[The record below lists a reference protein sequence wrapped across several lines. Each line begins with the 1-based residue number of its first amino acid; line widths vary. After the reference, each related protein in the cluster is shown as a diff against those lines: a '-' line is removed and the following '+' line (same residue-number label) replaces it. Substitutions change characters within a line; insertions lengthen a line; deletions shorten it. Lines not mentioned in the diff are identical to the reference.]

1 MPRPNL
7 LKARIIISL
16 AVAGACPLAR
26 GEDISG
32 VLPAAADQPQTH
44 VYLQTAVSNGQGGTM
59 PGSILEVDDGFGD
72 EVYDIQGFLDTG
84 TSGVLLS
91 LETQAG
97 LGVGLENGITFND
110 VAVGGVDTYNVST
123 QYYLSAAPFSI
134 DNDIEIGN
142 DPPALSAYTPVT
154 GAIRMQTNPN
164 EADFLVGPLDIFGMP
179 VMQGKVVVM
188 DLRPP
193 NNPDPNYLGE
203 TKTYFYSPGTPFNA
217 GAADT
222 DPGIPPGQLHV
233 KLSYADYGQ
242 FTQLLPTSTP
252 ASYTPLQCP
261 NPMIGPDPV
270 KLLNTGSTDKTQ
282 AVRIAFGSHASTGSF
297 LFDTGAQASFISTA
311 EAMNLHVEYA
321 TDSQGNQLLDANGDP
336 YLVSTDP
343 GHAEI
348 ANQFAIP
355 ITGAGGAT
363 VDAAG
368 FYLDRLSLPTV
379 EGDPINFD
387 GAPVLVTD
395 VTAQDPITGKS
406 LTLDGDFGMNFIE
419 PSITADFSQETTGA
433 FDWATFDQPNGLL
446 GFTLTTGLAVPVI
459 VSSGNVLTASSDS
472 DIGAGGSDLALYGG
486 TLAVGGSFSTSRPF
500 AVSSTGGT
508 ITAASGATLT
518 LSPATLTWSAG
529 TLNITNSSAVVFS
542 VTSNDVMVWAG
553 SALNINAGSNVIVN
567 GTTDP
572 FSDSQLPG
580 EHVTIIDNGSLMV
593 NVNSTIGGITGN
605 GRLAI
610 GNGSSAS
617 TLQIASGTGLS
628 SVGSLTIGTGST
640 LDLTNNRLI
649 LSYSSSD
656 PISSIAGYIKSGYN
670 SGGWNGPGIIS
681 TTAQT
686 KTNGLS
692 YGVGYADG
700 KDGVVWGLSSGQIE
714 VKYTLLGDANLD
726 GLVNAADFTIVA
738 ANFNQ
743 TVTGWD
749 KGDFN
754 YDGLV
759 NAADFLDLAVNF
771 NQGVSG
777 AASAGDVAALD
788 AFAAANGLL
797 ADVPEPACAGMIA
810 MAGLG
815 ILGRRRRSSR
825 RADPNNTG
833 SAGTTSIP
841 SIT

>member
-1 MPRPNL
+1 M
-7 LKARIIISL
+7 
-16 AVAGACPLAR
+16 AGACPLAR

-44 VYLQTAVSNGQGGTM
+44 VYLQTAVPNGQGGTM
-59 PGSILEVDDGFGD
+59 PGSILEVSDGFGG

-91 LETQAG
+91 LETQEG

-134 DNDIEIGN
+134 DNDVSIGN
-142 DPPALSAYTPVT
+142 DPPPLSAYTPVT
-154 GAIRMQTNPN
+154 GAIRMQTNQIP
-164 EADFLVGPLDIFGMP
+164 ADELVGPLDIFGMP
-179 VMQGKVVVM
+179 IMQGKVVVM

-193 NNPDPNYLGE
+193 NNPDPDYLGE
-203 TKTYFYSPGTPFNA
+203 TKTYFYAPGTPFNA
-217 GAADT
+217 GAEDT

-233 KLSYADYGQ
+233 KLSYADYSQ

-270 KLLNTGSTDKTQ
+270 KLLNTGHTDNTQ
-282 AVRIAFGSHASTGSF
+282 AVRIAFGSHASMGSF

-379 EGDPINFD
+379 EGDPINFNRD
-387 GAPVLVTD
+387 PTINPSGAPVLVTD
-395 VTAQDPITGKS
+395 VTVQDPITGKS

-419 PSITADFSQETTGA
+419 PSITADLSQENTGA

-446 GFTLTTGLAVPVI
+446 GFTLTAGLPIPII

-472 DIGAGGSDLALYGG
+472 DIGAAGSDLSLYGG

-508 ITAASGATLT
+508 ITTASGTTLT

-529 TLNITNSSAVVFS
+529 TLNITNSSAVVFN

-553 SALNINAGSNVIVN
+553 SALNISAGSNVIVN

-572 FSDSQLPG
+572 FSDSQLTG
-580 EHVTIIDNGSLMV
+580 EHVAIIDNGSLTV
-593 NVNSTIGGITGN
+593 NVNSTIGGITGD
-605 GRLAI
+605 GRLTI

-617 TLQIASGTGLS
+617 TLQIAAGTGLS
-628 SVGSLTIGTGST
+628 SVASLTIGTGST

-649 LSYSSSD
+649 VNYGSSD
-656 PISSIAGYIKSGYN
+656 PIATIAGYVKSGYN
-670 SGGWNGPGIIS
+670 SGAWNGPGIIS

-686 KTNGLS
+686 KINGLS

-700 KDGVVWGLSSGQIE
+700 KDGVVAGLSSGQIE
-714 VKYTLLGDANLD
+714 VTYTLLGDANLD
-726 GLVNAADFTIVA
+726 GVVNSADFAILA

-743 TVTGWD
+743 AVTGWD
-749 KGDFN
+749 RGDFN

-759 NAADFLDLAVNF
+759 NAADFLDLVVNF

-815 ILGRRRRSSR
+815 IFGRRRRSSR

>member
-1 MPRPNL
+1 
-7 LKARIIISL
+7 
-16 AVAGACPLAR
+16 
-26 GEDISG
+26 
-32 VLPAAADQPQTH
+32 
-44 VYLQTAVSNGQGGTM
+44 
-59 PGSILEVDDGFGD
+59 
-72 EVYDIQGFLDTG
+72 
-84 TSGVLLS
+84 
-91 LETQAG
+91 
-97 LGVGLENGITFND
+97 
-110 VAVGGVDTYNVST
+110 
-123 QYYLSAAPFSI
+123 
-134 DNDIEIGN
+134 
-142 DPPALSAYTPVT
+142 
-154 GAIRMQTNPN
+154 
-164 EADFLVGPLDIFGMP
+164 
-179 VMQGKVVVM
+179 
-188 DLRPP
+188 
-193 NNPDPNYLGE
+193 
-203 TKTYFYSPGTPFNA
+203 
-217 GAADT
+217 
-222 DPGIPPGQLHV
+222 
-233 KLSYADYGQ
+233 
-242 FTQLLPTSTP
+242 
-252 ASYTPLQCP
+252 
-261 NPMIGPDPV
+261 
-270 KLLNTGSTDKTQ
+270 
-282 AVRIAFGSHASTGSF
+282 
-297 LFDTGAQASFISTA
+297 
-311 EAMNLHVEYA
+311 
-321 TDSQGNQLLDANGDP
+321 
-336 YLVSTDP
+336 
-343 GHAEI
+343 
-348 ANQFAIP
+348 
-355 ITGAGGAT
+355 
-363 VDAAG
+363 
-368 FYLDRLSLPTV
+368 
-379 EGDPINFD
+379 
-387 GAPVLVTD
+387 
-395 VTAQDPITGKS
+395 
-406 LTLDGDFGMNFIE
+406 
-419 PSITADFSQETTGA
+419 
-433 FDWATFDQPNGLL
+433 
-446 GFTLTTGLAVPVI
+446 
-459 VSSGNVLTASSDS
+459 
-472 DIGAGGSDLALYGG
+472 
-486 TLAVGGSFSTSRPF
+486 
-500 AVSSTGGT
+500 
-508 ITAASGATLT
+508 
-518 LSPATLTWSAG
+518 
-529 TLNITNSSAVVFS
+529 
-542 VTSNDVMVWAG
+542 MVWAG

>member
-1 MPRPNL
+1 VPRPNL
-7 LKARIIISL
+7 LKVRIIISL
-16 AVAGACPLAR
+16 AVAGAGPLAR

-32 VLPAAADQPQTH
+32 LLPAAADQPQTH
-44 VYLQTAVSNGQGGTM
+44 VYLQTAVPNGQGGTM
-59 PGSILEVDDGFGD
+59 PGSILEVNDGYGD

-91 LETQAG
+91 LETQEG

-142 DPPALSAYTPVT
+142 DPPPISAYSPVT
-154 GAIRMQTNPN
+154 GAIRMQTNQIP
-164 EADFLVGPLDIFGMP
+164 ADFFVGPLDVFGMP
-179 VMQGKVVVM
+179 VMQGKVVVL
-188 DLRPP
+188 DFRPA
-193 NNPDPNYLGE
+193 NDPDNLGE
-203 TKTYFYSPGTPFNA
+203 TKTYLYAPGTPFNP
-217 GAADT
+217 GEEDT
-222 DPGIPPGQLHV
+222 NPGIPPGQLHV
-233 KLSYADYGQ
+233 KLSYADYSQ

-270 KLLNTGSTDKTQ
+270 KLLNTGSTDNTQ

-311 EAMNLHVEYA
+311 EAMNLHIEYA
-321 TDSQGNQLLDANGDP
+321 TDAQGNQLLDANGDP

-343 GHAEI
+343 GHAQI
-348 ANQFAIP
+348 PNQFAIG

-395 VTAQDPITGKS
+395 VTVQDPITGKS

-419 PSITADFSQETTGA
+419 PSISLDYSQENAGA
-433 FDWATFDQPNGLL
+433 FDWATFDQPNGVL
-446 GFTLTTGLAVPVI
+446 GFTLTTGLPVPII
-459 VSSGNVLTASSDS
+459 VSSGNVLTASSDG
-472 DIGAGGSDLALYGG
+472 DIGAGGSDLSLYGG

-508 ITAASGATLT
+508 ITTASGTTLT
-518 LSPATLTWSAG
+518 LSPTTLTWSAG
-529 TLNITNSSAVVFS
+529 TLNITNSSAVVFN
-542 VTSNDVMVWAG
+542 VTNNDVMVWAG
-553 SALNINAGSNVIVN
+553 SALNINAGSKVIVN

-572 FSDSQLPG
+572 FSDSLLPG
-580 EHVTIIDNGSLMV
+580 QHVAIIDNGSLTV

-605 GRLAI
+605 GRLTI

-617 TLQIASGTGLS
+617 TLQIAAGTGLS
-628 SVGSLTIGTGST
+628 GVASLTINAGST
-640 LDLTNNRLI
+640 LDVTNNELI
-649 LSYSSSD
+649 VNYGGGPD
-656 PISSIAGYIKSGYN
+656 PIASIAGWIASGYA
-670 SGGWNGPGIIS
+670 GGTWNGPGIIS

-686 KTNGLS
+686 KTNGLV

-700 KDGVVWGLSSGQIE
+700 KDGVVAGLTSGQIE
-714 VKYTLLGDANLD
+714 VRYTLLGDANLD
-726 GLVNAADFTIVA
+726 GLVNSADFNILA

-743 TVTGWD
+743 SVTGWD
-749 KGDFN
+749 QGDYY
-754 YDGLV
+754 YDGIV
-759 NAADFLDLAVNF
+759 NAADFNALAANF
-771 NQGVSG
+771 NQGDSG
-777 AASAGDVAALD
+777 AATAGDFAALD
-788 AFAAANGLL
+788 AFAVANGLSL
-797 ADVPEPACAGMIA
+797 PTSSVPEPACAGM
-810 MAGLG
+810 MTVAGLG
-815 ILGRRRRSSR
+815 MLGRRRRAYR
-825 RADPNNTG
+825 LA
-833 SAGTTSIP
+833 AIQ
-841 SIT
+841 

>member
-1 MPRPNL
+1 
-7 LKARIIISL
+7 
-16 AVAGACPLAR
+16 VAGAGPLAR
-26 GEDISG
+26 GEDITG

-59 PGSILEVDDGFGD
+59 PGSVLEVNDGYGD

-91 LETQAG
+91 LETQEG

-142 DPPALSAYTPVT
+142 DPPPISAYSPVT
-154 GAIRMQTNPN
+154 SAIRMQTNQN
-164 EADFLVGPLDIFGMP
+164 AADEFVGPIDIFGMP
-179 VMQGKVVVM
+179 VMQGKVVVL
-188 DLRPP
+188 DFRPANDP
-193 NNPDPNYLGE
+193 NNLGE
-203 TKTYFYSPGTPFNA
+203 TKTYLYAPGTPFNA
-217 GAADT
+217 GTEDT
-222 DPGIPPGQLHV
+222 NPGIPAGQLHV
-233 KLSYADYGQ
+233 KLSYADYRQ

-270 KLLNTGSTDKTQ
+270 KLLNTGSTDNTQ
-282 AVRIAFGSHASTGSF
+282 AVRIAFGSHASMGSF

-321 TDSQGNQLLDANGDP
+321 TDAQGHQLLDSNGDP

-379 EGDPINFD
+379 EGDPINFTRD
-387 GAPVLVTD
+387 PINPNGAPVLVTD
-395 VTAQDPITGKS
+395 VTVQDPITGKS

-419 PSITADFSQETTGA
+419 PSITADLSQENAGA
-433 FDWATFDQPNGLL
+433 FDWATFDQPNGVL

-459 VSSGNVLTASSDS
+459 VSSGNVLTASSDG
-472 DIGAGGSDLALYGG
+472 DIGAEGSDLSLYGG

-500 AVSSTGGT
+500 AVSSSGGT
-508 ITAASGATLT
+508 ITTATGTTLT
-518 LSPATLTWSAG
+518 LSSTTLTWSAG
-529 TLNITNSSAVVFS
+529 TLNVTNSSAVVFN

-553 SALNINAGSNVIVN
+553 SALNISAGSKVIVN

-572 FSDSQLPG
+572 FSDSLLPG
-580 EHVTIIDNGSLMV
+580 QHVAIIDNGSLTV

-605 GRLAI
+605 GHLTI
-610 GNGSSAS
+610 GNGSSGS
-617 TLQIASGTGLS
+617 TLQIAAGTGSS
-628 SVGSLTIGTGST
+628 SVASLTIGTGST
-640 LDLTNNRLI
+640 LDLTNNEMI
-649 LSYSSSD
+649 VNYSGGPD
-656 PISSIAGYIKSGYN
+656 PITSIAGYIKSGYN
-670 SGGWNGPGIIS
+670 AGSWNGPGIIS
-681 TTAQT
+681 TAAQAT
-686 KTNGLS
+686 TNGLH

-700 KDGVVWGLSSGQIE
+700 KDGVVAGLTSGQIE

-726 GLVNAADFTIVA
+726 GLVNASDFNIVA

-743 TVTGWD
+743 SVTGWD
-749 KGDFN
+749 QGDFN

-759 NAADFLDLAVNF
+759 NGADFLDVAANF

-777 AASAGDVAALD
+777 AATAGDFAALD
-788 AFAAANGLL
+788 AFAVANGLSL
-797 ADVPEPACAGMIA
+797 PTSSVPEPACAGMMA

-815 ILGRRRRSSR
+815 MLRRRRRSCR
-825 RADPNNTG
+825 LAT
-833 SAGTTSIP
+833 IQ
-841 SIT
+841 